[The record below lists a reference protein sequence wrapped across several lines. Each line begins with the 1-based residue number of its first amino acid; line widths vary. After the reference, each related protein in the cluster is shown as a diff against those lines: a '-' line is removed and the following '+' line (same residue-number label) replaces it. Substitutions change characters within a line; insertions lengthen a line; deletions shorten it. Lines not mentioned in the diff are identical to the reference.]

1 MVKTP
6 HARTPVA
13 ITKGIDIRQRTLNA
27 LSLIGGMDSIV
38 SSNDVVF
45 IKPNLVDGAPFETGE
60 VVNLEVLEPLISEA
74 FRVGAAK
81 VIIGETPTWR
91 KKTPTIRAYERFAKA
106 MGACFMDLSQQAF
119 VEMAV
124 KDPVLFKHVR
134 LSKPLLDADV
144 FINVP
149 TLKTHVQAGITLSIK
164 NMYGLISGRPGH
176 GDKARYHQLDK
187 IEEAIVDLYRAKP
200 ADLIVIDGSQSTFH
214 IGPRPLE
221 DFHETFPLNVTLA
234 GFDPVA
240 IDTVGAHILGINPAL
255 IRYLQ
260 WAAGKGLGTNNM
272 EHIEILGIPITDAYH
287 QDGASAVDFA
297 NARMQHTHILD
308 YGACTGCLKLASQ
321 AYRYDKTGLPSTITI
336 VMGPNATNSQVSSQP
351 SQGNVVLCGHCAA
364 PTYFNQLKGCYV
376 PGCPP
381 RNEDFVKTLK
391 DLTIQKESRA

>member
-1 MVKTP
+1 MDTQPAKTP
-6 HARTPVA
+6 IA
-13 ITKGIDIRQRTLNA
+13 ITKGIDARQRTLKA
-27 LSLIGGMDSIV
+27 LTLIGGIDSIV
-38 SSNDVVF
+38 SSDDVVF
-45 IKPNLVDGAPFETGE
+45 IKPNLVDGAPFATGE
-60 VVNLEVLEPLISEA
+60 VVHLEVLEPLISEA
-74 FRVGAAK
+74 FRVGAAE

-91 KKTPTIRAYERFAKA
+91 KTTPTIEAYEHFAKS
-106 MGACFMDLSQQAF
+106 MGARFLDLSQQAF
-119 VEMAV
+119 VEIEV
-124 KDPVLFKHVR
+124 KDPVLFRRVR

-149 TLKTHVQAGITLSIK
+149 TLKTHVQTGVTLSIK

-187 IEEAIVDLYRAKP
+187 IEEAIVDLYLAKP

-221 DFHETFPLNVTLA
+221 DFHETFSLNITMA

-240 IDTVGAHILGINPAL
+240 IDTVGAQILGINPAL

-260 WAAGKGLGTNNM
+260 WAAEKGLGTNNM
-272 EHIEILGIPITDAYH
+272 ERIEILGTPIADAYR
-287 QDGASAVDFA
+287 QDGASVVDFA
-297 NARMQHTHILD
+297 NARMQHIHILN

-321 AYRYDKTGLPSTITI
+321 AYRYDKTGMPSAITL
-336 VMGPNATNSQVSSQP
+336 VMGPNATQSQVTCHRAR
-351 SQGNVVLCGHCAA
+351 GDVVLCGHCAA

-381 RNEDFVKTLK
+381 RNEDLVKTLK
-391 DLTIQKESRA
+391 DLTVHKESL